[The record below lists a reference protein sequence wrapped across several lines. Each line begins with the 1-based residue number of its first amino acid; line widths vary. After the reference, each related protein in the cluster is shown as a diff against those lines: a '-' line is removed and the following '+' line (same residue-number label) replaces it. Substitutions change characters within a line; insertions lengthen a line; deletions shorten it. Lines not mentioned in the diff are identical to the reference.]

1 MVEYRKESLP
11 RKATAMKIL
20 SAYGVGVSLFT
31 EGVEYTAFGRD
42 REVSRFDQTLKMT
55 KEASGRMEAYV
66 GPYGVGK
73 SFMMALFQNLS
84 IKRGYVVMSADISR
98 HRWFAGTT
106 YDKQGLNLYRE
117 LIKNTAIKGKPM
129 NAFDTIMTKWYE
141 ELKEST
147 KGDLQSIYIEFDR
160 RIKDYRDLVL
170 FDDIRMAIRERF
182 KEIHNNADHSEAMR
196 FFMANI
202 TKKTDA
208 QLIGAKDYIR
218 ESGWFDVLN
227 TYSHFFVAAGYRGLI
242 VMFDQVDYLLNLPKM
257 NRQQNYESLLT
268 MWNSVNEG
276 RTEYM
281 SVCLFAADRLLD
293 DEKKGLPMYQAID
306 DRMQNATRLQK
317 LPDEQF
323 VVLLMK
329 LRDIHEVAYG
339 WESSVSD
346 ESVTEFVQNNINK
359 TSMSGNTIRPMA
371 MAWINYLND
380 LNAGIKDDPNSY
392 MDKIDPK
399 FKGEDALPEE
409 FPDE

>member
-1 MVEYRKESLP
+1 
-11 RKATAMKIL
+11 
-20 SAYGVGVSLFT
+20 
-31 EGVEYTAFGRD
+31 
-42 REVSRFDQTLKMT
+42 
-55 KEASGRMEAYV
+55 
-66 GPYGVGK
+66 
-73 SFMMALFQNLS
+73 
-84 IKRGYVVMSADISR
+84 
-98 HRWFAGTT
+98 
-106 YDKQGLNLYRE
+106 
-117 LIKNTAIKGKPM
+117 
-129 NAFDTIMTKWYE
+129 
-141 ELKEST
+141 
-147 KGDLQSIYIEFDR
+147 
-160 RIKDYRDLVL
+160 
-170 FDDIRMAIRERF
+170 
-182 KEIHNNADHSEAMR
+182 
-196 FFMANI
+196 
-202 TKKTDA
+202 
-208 QLIGAKDYIR
+208 
-218 ESGWFDVLN
+218 
-227 TYSHFFVAAGYRGLI
+227 
-242 VMFDQVDYLLNLPKM
+242 
-257 NRQQNYESLLT
+257 
-268 MWNSVNEG
+268 
-276 RTEYM
+276 M